1 MKIELENIELYARHG
16 CYDLEKV
23 VGGRFRV
30 DVVVEVSSPET
41 DRAAEED
48 NVRGLVN
55 YLDLV
60 AIVEEQMAI
69 TSNTIEHV
77 ALRIAEAMKAHS
89 EAITSAQVKVSKLA
103 PPTGGKMER
112 VSVTVSKN

>member
-1 MKIELENIELYARHG
+1 MRLELENMEIYARHG

-30 DVVVEVSSPET
+30 DVVVDVDSPET
-41 DRAAEED
+41 DRAAAED
-48 NVRGLVN
+48 NVCGLVN

-69 TSNTIEHV
+69 TSDTIENV
-77 ALRIAEAMKAHS
+77 AIRIAEAIRAHS
-89 EAITSAQVKVSKLA
+89 VAITAAKVKVSKLA

-112 VSVTVSKN
+112 VSVTIER

>member
-1 MKIELENIELYARHG
+1 MTIELENIELYARHG

-30 DVVVEVSSPET
+30 DLAVEVCSPET
-41 DRAAEED
+41 DLAAQED

-69 TSNTIEHV
+69 TSDTIEHV
-77 ALRIAEAMKAHS
+77 ALRIADAIRAHS
-89 EAITSAQVKVSKLA
+89 EAITSARVKVSKLA
-103 PPTGGKMER
+103 PPTGGKIAR
-112 VSVTVSKN
+112 VSVTVSR